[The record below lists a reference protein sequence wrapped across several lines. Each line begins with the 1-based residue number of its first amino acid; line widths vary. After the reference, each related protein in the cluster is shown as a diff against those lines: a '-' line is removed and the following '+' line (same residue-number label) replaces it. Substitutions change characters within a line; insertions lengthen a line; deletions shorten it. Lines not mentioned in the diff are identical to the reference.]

1 MKVDVASPE
10 KVFGL
15 QASRPPKWPSSPPPS
30 PVTRLALPRR
40 SQTERQHV
48 EVCSL
53 LPQRDCC
60 RLPRHSLILR
70 RNAKARG
77 LRLIQ
82 RTDGNPSEAGNSVK
96 RETERRR

>member
-1 MKVDVASPE
+1 MKVDVASPD

-48 EVCSL
+48 EVC
-53 LPQRDCC
+53 
-60 RLPRHSLILR
+60 
-70 RNAKARG
+70 
-77 LRLIQ
+77 
-82 RTDGNPSEAGNSVK
+82 
-96 RETERRR
+96 